1 MRAALALALL
11 RLCLAKVNLAPHFFD
26 NGAGSSDGNM
36 ALFSL
41 PEDTPVGSHVY
52 TLNGTDPE
60 GEPVSY
66 HISFDPS
73 TRSVFSV
80 DSSFGNITLIE
91 ELDREMEDEI
101 EAIISISDGLNLVAE
116 KVVILVTDVNDQ
128 APRFLQ
134 EPYTVQIPEVN
145 LAQGRTHAFLP
156 RPCLPSG
163 AAMAPSQGLP
173 SLAASAAS
181 LSPPP
186 TAIPHTCTPH
196 RGMFAHHSPGLLWK
210 CEICRRVERRKLP
223 STSQKVDAMHSF
235 WWVKKRNE
243 LSVSSNLSQC

>member
-11 RLCLAKVNLAPHFFD
+11 RLCL
-26 NGAGSSDGNM
+26 
-36 ALFSL
+36 
-41 PEDTPVGSHVY
+41 GSHVY

-80 DSSFGNITLIE
+80 DPNSGNITLIE

-101 EAIISISDGLNLVAE
+101 ETIISISDGLNLVAE
-116 KVVILVTDVNDQ
+116 KVVILVTDVNDE

-145 LAQGRTHAFLP
+145 LAQGRAHAFLP
-156 RPCLPSG
+156 QTLPALWG
-163 AAMAPSQGLP
+163 CHGLAQGP
-173 SLAASAAS
+173 
-181 LSPPP
+181 
-186 TAIPHTCTPH
+186 
-196 RGMFAHHSPGLLWK
+196 
-210 CEICRRVERRKLP
+210 
-223 STSQKVDAMHSF
+223 
-235 WWVKKRNE
+235 
-243 LSVSSNLSQC
+243 